1 MSVGGRFTL
10 EGYGAGCW
18 GTAMTKLEIFEFQND
33 EPGEGHSSKAYRI
46 LWSVLCWT
54 LAFAAVIVTS
64 TAFMR
69 WGRYM

>member
-1 MSVGGRFTL
+1 MSVRGRFTL
-10 EGYGAGCW
+10 KGYGAGCW
-18 GTAMTKLEIFEFQND
+18 GTVMTKLEIFEFQT
-33 EPGEGHSSKAYRI
+33 EERREGRKEKAYRL

-64 TAFMR
+64 TAFIR